1 MIRRA
6 RKSTVVA
13 MALLAAL
20 AVGACGSSHSKVST
34 GTYAG
39 ESGANAPYLD
49 VGPLTYEVQLSRQ
62 LNPFDVEDS
71 AYLQGLTLAQ
81 RRLLPGEEW
90 FGVFLQVY
98 NNGSTATLAAPRI
111 SIFDTQGNAY
121 TQVFPGQTNDFAYR
135 GGVVPPGG
143 RLPVLDSVAANGVTQ
158 GALVLFKIRTAS

>member
-71 AYLQGLTLAQ
+71 AYLQGLTLTQ
-81 RRLLPGEEW
+81 PRLLPGE
-90 FGVFLQVY
+90 G
-98 NNGSTATLAAPRI
+98 R
-111 SIFDTQGNAY
+111 
-121 TQVFPGQTNDFAYR
+121 R
-135 GGVVPPGG
+135 G
-143 RLPVLDSVAANGVTQ
+143 VAAGARFDEQHADRHARVQGRREGGEPGV
-158 GALVLFKIRTAS
+158 GVAAFGFAALAPFAAFAAARFGRRAGCALGLQFGGPGLARDRHPGDRR

>member
-49 VGPLTYEVQLSRQ
+49 VGPLTYQVQLSRQ
-62 LNPFDVEDS
+62 LSPFDTEDA
-71 AYLQGLTLAQ
+71 AYLQGLSPTQ
-81 RRLLPGEEW
+81 RALGPRQEW

-98 NNGSTATLAAPRI
+98 NNTSLGHLAASTVTI
-111 SIFDTQGNAY
+111 SDTQGN
-121 TQVFPGQTNDFAYR
+121 
-135 GGVVPPGG
+135 
-143 RLPVLDSVAANGVTQ
+143 
-158 GALVLFKIRTAS
+158 